1 MVAGWKPEWNIGQP
15 GVDEDHQRQY
25 TLMRKFINLPTDDIW
40 RDDAAKILKDLRT
53 LSVSHFAREEK
64 LQKAIRYPNLAEHHD
79 QHVRLLAMLDEM
91 IGQIDQDN
99 ALFSFSYVKDR
110 SDRLLQF
117 WFLEHFAKSDMQLK
131 VYVAKVLARL

>member
-1 MVAGWKPEWNIGQP
+1 MGAGWRPEWNIGQP
-15 GVDEDHQRQY
+15 GIDEDHRHQY
-25 TLMRKFINLPTDDIW
+25 ELMRKFVNLPTDDIW
-40 RDDAAKILKDLRT
+40 RDDGAKLLKTLRA
-53 LSVSHFAREEK
+53 LSANHFVREEK

-91 IGQIDQDN
+91 ISQIDQDN
-99 ALFSFSYVKDR
+99 ALFSFAYVKDR

-131 VYVAKVLARL
+131 AYVAKALAKL